1 MKKRYEYL
9 LMVEIE
15 KKYQIGVKR
24 FGYVNY
30 IGMWSLYKKE
40 VLRFLNV
47 VGQTVLGPIVT
58 AGLFLLVI

>member
-1 MKKRYEYL
+1 
-9 LMVEIE
+9 MVEIQ
-15 KKYQIGVKR
+15 KNYQIGVRR

-47 VGQTVLGPIVT
+47 MGQTILGPIIT
-58 AGLFLLVI
+58 SAYFY